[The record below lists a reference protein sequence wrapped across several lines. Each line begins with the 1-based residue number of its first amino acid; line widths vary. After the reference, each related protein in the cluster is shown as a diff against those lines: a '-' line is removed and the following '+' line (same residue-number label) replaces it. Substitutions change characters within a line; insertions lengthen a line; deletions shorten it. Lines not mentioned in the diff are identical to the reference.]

1 MHPLISILRKSIAP
15 VVTSLLSAASL
26 SAQSKGIIDC
36 TLGGHG
42 PNCEVNLATG
52 QRSVFIHFRPTVSLP
67 AGAPLKYNVQG
78 THILRQVSLG
88 ADNTGQIPWS
98 NPTPPT
104 DTVLILVQTSG
115 VPILQSDTI
124 RIIPAAAPSRSV
136 MPQDNLA
143 PYVWLRNNWV
153 PTPLRIGLATPGG
166 PPLSEKECESLRYS
180 LQAIPEGD
188 VSPDTGSAT
197 YEAGARPYNCFVV
210 ARWKL
215 ADVAGR
221 QDFGVRVGN
230 ELVRVHGVAREGPR
244 IVAGLALF
252 TRHVSEQTRY
262 CVNYEQ
268 AFNDC
273 HTDRESFADTV
284 KKKRDETGENAWQ
297 PFFAVEAPFLWRQQF
312 TNRGLQKLQRHL
324 RLVGGSSFVKPTDN
338 FFLGVTFLPV
348 LGTELESLPIQIE
361 TAWRW
366 NGGFVGGLSV
376 DGTGL
381 LTNAL
386 KALGAPF

>member
-1 MHPLISILRKSIAP
+1 MHPLMSVLRNATMTLVASLLTA
-15 VVTSLLSAASL
+15 TSLP
-26 SAQSKGIIDC
+26 AQSKGIIDC
-36 TLGGHG
+36 TPGGHG
-42 PNCEVNLATG
+42 PNCEVNLAAG
-52 QRSVFIHFRPTVSLP
+52 QRSVFVHFRPTVPLP
-67 AGAPLKYNVQG
+67 PGTPLKYNVQG
-78 THILRQVSLG
+78 THILRQVTPR
-88 ADNTGQIPWS
+88 ADNTGEISWS

-104 DTVLILVQTSG
+104 DTVLILVQTTG

-124 RIIPAAAPSRSV
+124 RIIPAAAPPRTVS
-136 MPQDNLA
+136 PQDNLA
-143 PYVWLRNNWV
+143 PYVWLRNSWV
-153 PTPLRIGLATPGG
+153 PTPLRIGVAPEVG

-188 VSPDTGSAT
+188 VSPDSGSAT

-221 QDFGVRVGN
+221 QDFGVKVGN

-244 IVAGLALF
+244 IVAGLAFF
-252 TRHVSEQTRY
+252 TRHLSEETRY

-268 AFNDC
+268 AFDDC

-284 KKKRDETGENAWQ
+284 KKNRDDTGENAWQ
-297 PFFAVEAPFLWRQQF
+297 PFFAVEVPFLWRQQL

-324 RLVGGSSFVKPTDN
+324 RLVGGSSFVEPTDN
-338 FFLGVTFLPV
+338 FFLGLTFLPI
-348 LGTELESLPIQIE
+348 LGTELESLPIQVE

-366 NGGFVGGLSV
+366 NGGFVGGVSV
-376 DGTGL
+376 DGSGL